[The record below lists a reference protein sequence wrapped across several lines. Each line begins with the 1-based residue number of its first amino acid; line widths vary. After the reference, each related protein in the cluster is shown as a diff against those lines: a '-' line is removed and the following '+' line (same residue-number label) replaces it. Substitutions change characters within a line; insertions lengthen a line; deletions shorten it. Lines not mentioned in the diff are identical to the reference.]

1 MGYIRAFLSD
11 PRATL
16 MVILLALPGRMLA
29 ISMHE
34 AAHAYVADRCGDPT
48 ARNLGRLTLNPL
60 KHIDILGFLMLYIV
74 GFGWAKPVMVD
85 PRYYK
90 NRKKGMVLTALAGP
104 GMNFLISLVCTLG
117 MGLILK
123 LTGGYVGMVVRY
135 VYYLLFYTAAIST
148 GLGLFNLIPVPP
160 LDGSKVLGAV
170 LPEDKYFGY
179 MRYERYG
186 AIIMMVLLFTGILD
200 RPLAFLSNGLSG
212 FFWLITE
219 AVFRL

>member
-1 MGYIRAFLSD
+1 MI
-11 PRATL
+11 
-16 MVILLALPGRMLA
+16 
-29 ISMHE
+29 
-34 AAHAYVADRCGDPT
+34 
-48 ARNLGRLTLNPL
+48 
-60 KHIDILGFLMLYIV
+60 
-74 GFGWAKPVMVD
+74 
-85 PRYYK
+85 
-90 NRKKGMVLTALAGP
+90 
-104 GMNFLISLVCTLG
+104 
-117 MGLILK
+117 
-123 LTGGYVGMVVRY
+123 
-135 VYYLLFYTAAIST
+135 FYTSAIST

-186 AIIMMVLLFTGILD
+186 ALIMMVLLFTGILD